1 MESTLLRLTALIVLL
16 PRHGYFA
23 RIMGDSFMTR
33 FLPLA
38 FGYTC
43 ILALASA
50 QSSAPAAPP
59 DSGVTVKSST
69 QEVVLDMV
77 FRDKKGK
84 AVTDIKPEEVHVF
97 EDGAPQALK
106 SFQLVTGKGENAA
119 PGAGTTAGAVRN
131 LDPMKEIR
139 LVTLV
144 FENLDSEGKRFFRGA
159 VKDLLN
165 MAPEQNLYFS
175 VYTID
180 QKLHCIQP
188 FTNDHKSMTTSL
200 DKAAMYNLIQY
211 QTASA
216 KIKESLGR
224 IMENPTTL
232 QGSSGGG
239 PSAAAVGDFVNA
251 RLAQIQ
257 FEMLQHADQMDRQAG
272 DRVSLLALLNMVR
285 EQAKLPGRKT
295 VLYFNPW
302 FTVPESA
309 KEIFESVKSTANRA
323 NVSFYSVDSK
333 GLTTWSQNSGGRDQL
348 SSASG
353 ETRDLA
359 LSHGTGAVSTGQARA
374 AETGENSMRSNP
386 MEFLKQL
393 AESTGGVAFAETN
406 DWKAPLRV
414 VLDEVRTYYEAS
426 YSPQVT
432 IMDGK
437 FRKLLVKLDRPDVAV
452 HTRSGYFAL
461 PSLRGG
467 EQLMGYEM
475 KLLGA
480 LSLTPPPSEIPFR
493 AAAMRFNT
501 HGQNVEYMLSIE
513 VPIQALTF
521 QTVEVQKV
529 ATSEADLLA
538 VLKDSKGEI
547 VSKFSKDFPL
557 NLPLDKL
564 DAYKAGNLTQ
574 TFRTELEPGSYT
586 LETVVI
592 DRTGNK
598 IGVTKSK
605 VAVPAPSQKLSLSD
619 IAIVRRADVLKDNQ
633 ITDAFY
639 YEGGKVVPSLTDTLK
654 GGPGTL
660 LPFYFVVYKDASISD
675 APKLKMSF
683 YLDGQLLAAP
693 EAPLPPPQKDGR
705 IPFIANLPGDGFAP
719 GNYEMRVTIT
729 QGTATAEQKVAFTV
743 N

>member
-1 MESTLLRLTALIVLL
+1 
-16 PRHGYFA
+16 
-23 RIMGDSFMTR
+23 MTR
-33 FLPLA
+33 FLPLG
-38 FGYTC
+38 FGYAC
-43 ILALASA
+43 FLALASA
-50 QSSAPAAPP
+50 QSTPPATPA

-84 AVTDIKPEEVHVF
+84 AVTDVKPEEVHVF
-97 EDGAPQALK
+97 EDGTAQSLK
-106 SFQLVTGKGENAA
+106 SFQMVTGKGETAAGGGGAAAA
-119 PGAGTTAGAVRN
+119 PTRHV
-131 LDPMKEIR
+131 DPMKEIR

-159 VKDLLN
+159 VKDLLA

-188 FTNDHKSMTTSL
+188 FTNDHKAMTTSL

-224 IMENPTTL
+224 IMENATTL

-257 FEMLQHADQMDRQAG
+257 FEMLQNADQADRQAG

-309 KEIFESVKSTANRA
+309 KEIFESVKGTANRS

-333 GLTTWSQNSGGRDQL
+333 GLTTWSQNSSGLDQL
-348 SSASG
+348 SSSAKEG
-353 ETRDLA
+353 RDLSKSA
-359 LSHGTGAVSTGQARA
+359 GVGLVSTGQARA
-374 AETGENSMRSNP
+374 AETGENAMRSNP

-406 DWKAPLRV
+406 DWKAPLRM

-426 YSPQVT
+426 YTPQLAT
-432 IMDGK
+432 LDGK
-437 FRKLLVKLDRPDVAV
+437 FRKISVKLDRPDVVV
-452 HTRSGYFAL
+452 HARSGYFAL

-467 EQLMGYEM
+467 EQLMAYEM
-475 KLLGA
+475 SLLSA
-480 LSLTPPPSEIPFR
+480 LNVTPPPAEVPFR

-513 VPIQALTF
+513 VPMQTLTF
-521 QTVEVQKV
+521 QTAEMQKL
-529 ATSEADLLA
+529 ATGNAALLA

-574 TFRTELEPGSYT
+574 TYRTELEPGNYT

-592 DRTGNK
+592 DRTGK
-598 IGVTKSK
+598 KTGVSKSSI
-605 VAVPAPSQKLSLSD
+605 VVPPPSPKLSLSD
-619 IAIVRRADVLKDNQ
+619 IAIVRRNDVLKDNQ

-639 YEGGKVVPSLTDTLK
+639 YEGGKIVPSLSDTMK
-654 GGPGTL
+654 GGPGTI
-660 LPFYFVVYKDASISD
+660 LPFYFVVYKDASIAD
-675 APKLKMSF
+675 APKLRMSF
-683 YLDGQLLAAP
+683 YMDGQLLAAP

-705 IPFIANLPGDGFAP
+705 IPFIASLPGDGFAP
-719 GNYEMRVTIT
+719 GKYEMKVTIM
-729 QGTATAEQKVAFTV
+729 QGAATAEQKVAFTV

>member
-1 MESTLLRLTALIVLL
+1 MNRSLLLTLGCAYYLTIA
-16 PRHGYFA
+16 G
-23 RIMGDSFMTR
+23 
-33 FLPLA
+33 
-38 FGYTC
+38 
-43 ILALASA
+43 A
-50 QSSAPAAPP
+50 QTPPAATAPP
-59 DSGVTVKSST
+59 DSTPVIKGSS
-69 QEVVLDMV
+69 QEVMLDMV
-77 FRDKKGK
+77 FRDKKGRP
-84 AVTDIKPEEVHVF
+84 VTDIKPEEVHVS
-97 EDGAPQALK
+97 EDGAPQKLS
-106 SFQLVTGKGENAA
+106 SFRMVTGKGDQAA
-119 PGAGTTAGAVRN
+119 TGAAETDAGASRRS

-159 VKDLLN
+159 VKDLLA
-165 MAPEQNLYFS
+165 MAPEQNLYFA

-188 FTNDHKSMTTSL
+188 FTNDHKAMNTSL
-200 DKAAMYNLIQY
+200 DKSAMYSLIQY
-211 QTASA
+211 QTNSA
-216 KIKESLGR
+216 KIKESLSK
-224 IMENPTTL
+224 IIDSAQPL
-232 QGSSGGG
+232 QGSSSGG
-239 PSAAAVGDFVNA
+239 PSAAAVGSAVSA

-257 FEMLQHADQMDRQAG
+257 FDMLQNADRMDRQAG

-309 KEIFESVKSTANRA
+309 KEIFEAVKSTANRA

-348 SSASG
+348 NSAAG
-353 ETRDLA
+353 ETRNLA
-359 LSHGTGAVSTGQARA
+359 LSGGVGVVSTGQARA

-386 MEFLKQL
+386 MMFLKEL

-414 VLDEVRTYYEAS
+414 VMDEVRTYFEGS
-426 YSPQVT
+426 YVPQNDAL
-432 IMDGK
+432 DGS
-437 FRKLLVKLDRPDVAV
+437 FRKISVRVDRPDVVV
-452 HTRSGYFAL
+452 HARSGYFAL

-467 EQLMGYEM
+467 EQLMAYEV
-475 KLLGA
+475 KLLNA
-480 LSLTPPPSEIPFR
+480 LNMAPVPSEVGFR
-493 AAAMRFNT
+493 AAAMRFDT
-501 HGQNVEYMLSIE
+501 HGKNVEYMLGIE
-513 VPIQALTF
+513 VPIQGLTF
-521 QTVEVQKV
+521 QTAEVQKL
-529 ATSEADLLA
+529 ATSDAALLA
-538 VLKDSKGEI
+538 VLKDGKGEI
-547 VSKFSKDFPL
+547 VAKFSKDFPL

-574 TFRTELEPGSYT
+574 TFRTELEPGNYT

-598 IGVTKSK
+598 TGVTKSK
-605 VAVPAPSQKLSLSD
+605 IVVPAPSPKLSLSD
-619 IAIVRRADVLKDNQ
+619 IAIVRRADVMKDTQ

-639 YEGGKVVPSLTDTLK
+639 YEGGKVVPSLSTTMK
-654 GGPGTL
+654 GGPGTV
-660 LPFYFVVYKDASISD
+660 LPFYFVVYRDTSITD

-705 IPFIANLPGDGFAP
+705 IPFIASLPGDGFAP

-729 QGTATAEQKVAFTV
+729 QGPETAEQKVAFTV